1 MKSPVARFVVG
12 PEWRLRGVVVVGAGL
27 VGVVVVVVVGP
38 GAVEVVV
45 GVEPGGASGSASG
58 SAAADS
64 AVEAAGAS
72 AGTTSGPSAATLTDA
87 PPVTI
92 AALRLGATRGPN
104 WPASAAIAAAAG
116 AVAAAITN
124 SPARPASSR
133 SAPARQHR
141 SEGMFVTLST
151 SQARS

>member
-1 MKSPVARFVVG
+1 MKSPVATFVVG

-58 SAAADS
+58 AAADS